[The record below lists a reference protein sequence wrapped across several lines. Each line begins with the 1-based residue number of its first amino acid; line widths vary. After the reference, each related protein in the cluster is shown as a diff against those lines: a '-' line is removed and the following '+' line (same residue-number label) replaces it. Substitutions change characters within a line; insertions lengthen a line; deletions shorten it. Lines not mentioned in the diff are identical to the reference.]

1 MRPFRPSAR
10 VILTAAS
17 IFAVSSAVFVSGV
30 APTVA
35 QQGPPPAP
43 PVTVAPPLAKRIA
56 TWDEYS
62 GRFEAVETVEVRP
75 RVSGFI
81 EKIHFKD
88 GQIVKIGDVLF
99 TIDPREY
106 RIAVESAEAEIARSD
121 AQVDLAENEV
131 ERARPLVQSGAVT
144 ERDFDQRSANLNV
157 QRAALQA
164 AQATLKR
171 AQLNLEWTSV
181 TAPASGRISDRKV
194 DVGNLVSNGAAGTST
209 MLTTIVSLDPIHF
222 VFDASEADYLRY
234 GRLSLAGGR
243 KSSRDTENPVRVRL
257 ADEAEFKH
265 TGHMDFVDNQFNA
278 RSGTMRGRAIFE
290 NKDQLFVPG
299 VFARMQLFGGE
310 VDALLV
316 PDSAIV
322 SDQMKKMV
330 FVVGDDSVVKGV
342 PVTLGPIDDGLR
354 VVTKGLGK
362 DDKIVVE
369 GIANPMVRPGA
380 KVTAKPG
387 EIKAADAPP
396 TPPSQQ

>member
-1 MRPFRPSAR
+1 MRPPRPSAR

-17 IFAVSSAVFVSGV
+17 ILFASSA
-30 APTVA
+30 ADA
-35 QQGPPPAP
+35 QQGPPPQP
-43 PVTVAPPLAKRIA
+43 PVTVAPPVAKRIS

-81 EKIHFKD
+81 DKIHFKD
-88 GQIVKIGDVLF
+88 GQIVKAGDVLF
-99 TIDPREY
+99 TIDAREY
-106 RIAVESAEAEIARSD
+106 RIAVESAEAEIARAD

-131 ERARPLVQSGAVT
+131 ERARPLVQTGAVT

-181 TAPASGRISDRKV
+181 TAPVSGRISDRKV
-194 DVGNLVSNGAAGTST
+194 DVGNLVSNGASGTST
-209 MLTTIVSLDPIHF
+209 LLTTIVSLDPIHF

-234 GRLSLAGGR
+234 GRLSLSGGR
-243 KSSRDTENPVRVRL
+243 KSSRDAENPVRVRL

-310 VDALLV
+310 VDALLI
-316 PDSAIV
+316 PDGSVV
-322 SDQMKKMV
+322 SDQMRKMV
-330 FVVGDDSVVKGV
+330 FVVGEDNVVKGV
-342 PVTLGPIDDGLR
+342 PVSLGPIEDGLR

-362 DDKIVVE
+362 DDKIVIE

-380 KVTAKPG
+380 KVTPKAG
-387 EIKAADAPP
+387 EIKAAAPP
-396 TPPSQQ
+396 PAPPSQQ

>member
-1 MRPFRPSAR
+1 MSPQSCFSAL
-10 VILTAAS
+10 VILATLLSVEPAIAQ
-17 IFAVSSAVFVSGV
+17 
-30 APTVA
+30 

-62 GRFEAVETVEVRP
+62 GRFEAIEAVEVRP

-88 GQIVKIGDVLF
+88 GQLVKAGDQLF

-131 ERARPLVQSGAVT
+131 ERARPLVKTGAVT

-164 AQATLKR
+164 AQASLKR
-171 AQLNLEWTSV
+171 AQLNLEWTAV
-181 TAPASGRISDRKV
+181 TAPVSGRISDRKV
-194 DVGNLVSNGAAGTST
+194 DIGNLVTGGTGGT
-209 MLTTIVSLDPIHF
+209 TLLTTIVSLEPIHF

-243 KSSRDTENPVRVRL
+243 KSSRDTDNPVRVRL

-265 TGHMDFVDNQFNA
+265 TGHMDFVDNQLNA
-278 RSGTMRGRAIFE
+278 RSGTIRGRAIFD

-299 VFARMQLFGGE
+299 VFARMQLFGGDL
-310 VDALLV
+310 DALLI
-316 PDSAIV
+316 PDGAVV
-322 SDQMKKMV
+322 SDQMRKIV
-330 FVVGDDSVVKGV
+330 FVVGDDNVVKAA
-342 PVTLGPIDDGLR
+342 PVTLGPLEEGLR
-354 VVTKGLGK
+354 VITKGLAK
-362 DDKIVVE
+362 DDKVVIE

-380 KVTAKPG
+380 KVTPKPG
-387 EIKAADAPP
+387 EIKAAEAPP
-396 TPPSQQ
+396 PPPSQQ

>member
-1 MRPFRPSAR
+1 MRPQSPSAR

-17 IFAVSSAVFVSGV
+17 IFIASSAVP
-30 APTVA
+30 AVA
-35 QQGPPPAP
+35 QQGPPPQP
-43 PVTVAPPLAKRIA
+43 PVTVAPPVAKRIS

-88 GQIVKIGDVLF
+88 GQIIKAGDVLF
-99 TIDPREY
+99 TIDAREY

-131 ERARPLVQSGAVT
+131 ERARPLVQTGAVT

-181 TAPASGRISDRKV
+181 TAPVSGRISDRKV
-194 DVGNLVSNGAAGTST
+194 DVGNLVSNGASGTST
-209 MLTTIVSLDPIHF
+209 LLTTIVSLDPIHF

-234 GRLSLAGGR
+234 GRLSLSGGR
-243 KSSRDTENPVRVRL
+243 KSSRDAENPVRVRL

-278 RSGTMRGRAIFE
+278 RSGTMRGRAIFD

-299 VFARMQLFGGE
+299 VFARMQLFGGD
-310 VDALLV
+310 VDALLI
-316 PDSAIV
+316 PDGSVV
-322 SDQMKKMV
+322 SDQMRKMV
-330 FVVGDDSVVKGV
+330 FVVGEDNVIKGV
-342 PVTLGPIDDGLR
+342 PVTLGPIEDGLR

-362 DDKIVVE
+362 DDKIVIE

-380 KVTAKPG
+380 KVTPTPG
-387 EIKAADAPP
+387 EIKAAAPP
-396 TPPSQQ
+396 PAPPSQQ

>member
-1 MRPFRPSAR
+1 MRPSHSSAR
-10 VILTAAS
+10 VVVTAAS
-17 IFAVSSAVFVSGV
+17 ILFASTA
-30 APTVA
+30 ALA
-35 QQGPPPAP
+35 QQGPPPEP
-43 PVTVAPPLAKRIA
+43 PVTVASPLAKRIS

-88 GQIVKIGDVLF
+88 GQLVKAGDVLF
-99 TIDPREY
+99 TIDAREY

-131 ERARPLVQSGAVT
+131 ERARPLVQTGAVT

-164 AQATLKR
+164 AQASLKR

-181 TAPASGRISDRKV
+181 TAPVSGRISDRKV
-194 DVGNLVSNGAAGTST
+194 DVGNLVSNGAAGVST
-209 MLTTIVSLDPIHF
+209 LLTTIVSLDPIHF

-234 GRLSLAGGR
+234 GRLSLSGGR
-243 KSSRDTENPVRVRL
+243 KSSRDAENPVRVRL
-257 ADEAEFKH
+257 ADESEFQH

-290 NKDQLFVPG
+290 NKNQLFVPG
-299 VFARMQLFGGE
+299 VFARMQLFGGDI
-310 VDALLV
+310 DALLI
-316 PDSAIV
+316 PDGAVV
-322 SDQMKKMV
+322 SDQMRKIV
-330 FVVGDDSVVKGV
+330 FVVGEDNVVKGV
-342 PVTLGPIDDGLR
+342 PVTLGPMDSGLR
-354 VVTKGLGK
+354 VVSKGLGK
-362 DDKIVVE
+362 DDKVVIE

-380 KVTAKPG
+380 KVSPKPG
-387 EIKAADAPP
+387 EIKPADAAPP
-396 TPPSQQ
+396 PPSQQ